1 MKVLLAT
8 NNKHKISEMQS
19 ILTTVFG
26 DGLEIVT
33 SADILEVPL
42 EVEETGATLE
52 ENAYLKAIALFSTT
66 GIPAIADDTGLEVYA
81 LNNQPGV
88 TSARYS
94 GEHGND
100 AANRQKVLT
109 ELSGNLNRNAQ
120 FRTVICF
127 HDGVRTL
134 FAEGVCKG
142 EILVEEKGD
151 KGFGYDSIFVP
162 LGSRHSFA
170 EMSASEKNAI
180 SHRGLALQ
188 ELVRVFNGYDNA
200 E

>member
-8 NNKHKISEMQS
+8 NNKHKITEMQA
-19 ILTTVFG
+19 ILSTVFG
-26 DGLEIVT
+26 DSLEILKP
-33 SADILEVPL
+33 ADIFDSPPDVD
-42 EVEETGATLE
+42 ETGETLE
-52 ENAYLKAIALFSTT
+52 ENAYLKAIALFSAT
-66 GIPAIADDTGLEVYA
+66 GIPAIADDTGLEIFA
-81 LNNQPGV
+81 LDNRPGV
-88 TSARYS
+88 NSARYS

-100 AANRQKVLT
+100 AANRQKVLK
-109 ELSGNLNRNAQ
+109 ELSVIPERDAQ

-142 EILVEEKGD
+142 EILSEEKGD
-151 KGFGYDSIFVP
+151 KGFGYDSIFRP
-162 LGSRHSFA
+162 NGSNHSFA
-170 EMSASEKNAI
+170 EMPSSDKNAI
-180 SHRGLALQ
+180 SHRGKALR